1 MIMTED
7 MKLKFCLLRDR
18 LIELQYEH
26 LNDMQKKAVFTTEG
40 PLLVLAGA
48 GSGKTTVL
56 TNRIAHLLRFGRAYR
71 SQYVP
76 REVNEQDLA
85 VMEEYIR
92 KAESSDK
99 IVPLPPYIE
108 SLLRYCPVLPGNILA
123 ITFTNKAAREMK
135 ERVIRLVGE
144 AGYDIWISTF
154 HSACVR
160 ILRRDIDKI
169 GYTRNFVIYDDADQ
183 LTVIKD
189 CIKELDLN
197 EKYYNPKE
205 IRVIINRLKD
215 RLIGPAE
222 YIQDVRGQ
230 YREEKIG
237 NIYQLYEARMKK
249 NNALDFGDL
258 IKKTVE
264 LFTLR
269 PDILD
274 YYRRKFQ
281 YILVDEYQDTNT
293 AQYIMIKLLS
303 EFHGNICT
311 VGDDDQSIY
320 GWRGADI
327 RNILEFEKDF
337 ANTTVIKLE
346 ENYRSTQTILDV
358 ANSVIQNNVDRKP
371 KQLWTRQKEG
381 NKVKIYQAYS
391 EHDEAEFICREIKA
405 LMDYR
410 GFSTGDFAVL
420 YRINAQSRV
429 LEEAMMK
436 YGLPYRIYKGL
447 RFYDRKEIKDIIAY
461 LRLIVNPDDD
471 VSLRRIINVP
481 KRGIGPA
488 TIEVL
493 ERAAAES
500 GESIFRIAAD
510 LDKYNIL
517 SSRAVARV
525 KPFIDLLIG
534 LMSVSETMGIADF
547 IQRVLQETGYENEL
561 IQERDSEG
569 LSRLENVKE
578 FISAAREFETAN
590 EGADLADFLEN
601 IALVSDL
608 DNMETDGS
616 AVMLMTLHSAK
627 GLEFPVVFLVGLEEG
642 LFPLSRS
649 VENPDELEE
658 ERRLCYVGLTRA
670 KKLLYLS
677 YSQRRSM
684 YGDMFSCIPS
694 RFIREIPEDLLEPA
708 VSEPYVS
715 GYYAVGKA
723 GYRSFPQGSEAG
735 GNSRFSLGDKVLH
748 KRFGRG
754 TVVAIEGEG
763 TDLRIKIAFE
773 QGGIRNFMAELAPL
787 KKL

>member
-1 MIMTED
+1 MTED

-346 ENYRSTQTILDV
+346 ENYRSTQSILDV
-358 ANSVIQNNVDRKP
+358 ANSVIQNNVD
-371 KQLWTRQKEG
+371 
-381 NKVKIYQAYS
+381 
-391 EHDEAEFICREIKA
+391 
-405 LMDYR
+405 
-410 GFSTGDFAVL
+410 
-420 YRINAQSRV
+420 
-429 LEEAMMK
+429 
-436 YGLPYRIYKGL
+436 
-447 RFYDRKEIKDIIAY
+447 
-461 LRLIVNPDDD
+461 
-471 VSLRRIINVP
+471 
-481 KRGIGPA
+481 
-488 TIEVL
+488 
-493 ERAAAES
+493 
-500 GESIFRIAAD
+500 
-510 LDKYNIL
+510 
-517 SSRAVARV
+517 
-525 KPFIDLLIG
+525 
-534 LMSVSETMGIADF
+534 
-547 IQRVLQETGYENEL
+547 
-561 IQERDSEG
+561 
-569 LSRLENVKE
+569 
-578 FISAAREFETAN
+578 
-590 EGADLADFLEN
+590 
-601 IALVSDL
+601 
-608 DNMETDGS
+608 
-616 AVMLMTLHSAK
+616 
-627 GLEFPVVFLVGLEEG
+627 
-642 LFPLSRS
+642 
-649 VENPDELEE
+649 
-658 ERRLCYVGLTRA
+658 
-670 KKLLYLS
+670 
-677 YSQRRSM
+677 
-684 YGDMFSCIPS
+684 
-694 RFIREIPEDLLEPA
+694 
-708 VSEPYVS
+708 
-715 GYYAVGKA
+715 
-723 GYRSFPQGSEAG
+723 
-735 GNSRFSLGDKVLH
+735 
-748 KRFGRG
+748 
-754 TVVAIEGEG
+754 
-763 TDLRIKIAFE
+763 
-773 QGGIRNFMAELAPL
+773 
-787 KKL
+787 